1 MFSSHLR
8 KSFRSLLL
16 LLAVLSLGGSTAQA
30 QEAERRG
37 AEPDAPEQVA
47 SARGVSK
54 GTALVVEVAAA
65 ERFGS
70 PDARM
75 DYSNPVSHGLRSGFK
90 FDSEDAAERFG
101 VPTRGFECGLPPA
114 SSSLYEPREDASSW
128 QDPQDP
134 QTSSAPKPVPLTPGE
149 KMERA
154 FRRAFLSPVPYATS
168 AFSAIITQLGED
180 DLPHK
185 TTGDKVAD
193 GLTRMAIN
201 FGRSA
206 TRTVFTGGVY
216 ASLFKQ
222 DPRYD
227 RSRGKGI
234 GGKVLHGLSRV
245 FVTRDDDWN
254 IEPNYSRFAGNFT
267 ASALSNAWE
276 RSTPGHDRI
285 GWDATFRRFG
295 RMFLND
301 AITNILFR
309 ELLPDIF

>member
-1 MFSSHLR
+1 MMFRSYSQR
-8 KSFRSLLL
+8 SFRSLLL
-16 LLAVLSLGGSTAQA
+16 LLAVLSLGGLTARA
-30 QEAERRG
+30 QVSERSDAER
-37 AEPDAPEQVA
+37 DAPEQIA
-47 SARGVSK
+47 SARAVSK
-54 GTALVVEVAAA
+54 ETAVEVAAVT

-70 PDARM
+70 PDARV
-75 DYSNPVSHGLRSGFK
+75 DYSNPVSEALRRGFK
-90 FDSEDAAERFG
+90 YDSEDSAARFG
-101 VPTRGFECGLPPA
+101 VPA
-114 SSSLYEPREDASSW
+114 SGIPSTTSSRYELTEDPSSW
-128 QDPQDP
+128 QDPKDP
-134 QTSSAPKPVPLTPGE
+134 QTSSSPPKPVPLTSGE
-149 KMERA
+149 KMESA

-234 GGKVLHGLSRV
+234 GGKVLHAVSRV

-285 GWDATFRRFG
+285 GWDATVRRFG

>member
-1 MFSSHLR
+1 
-8 KSFRSLLL
+8 LLI
-16 LLAVLSLGGSTAQA
+16 LAVLSLGGAAAHA
-30 QEAERRG
+30 QEAERRD
-37 AEPDAPEQVA
+37 AETPAAAQVS
-47 SARGVSK
+47 SAREVSK
-54 GTALVVEVAAA
+54 ETASTVEVASV

-70 PDARM
+70 PDARI
-75 DYSNPVSHGLRSGFK
+75 DYSNPVSHDLRSGFK
-90 FDSEDAAERFG
+90 FDSEDAAGRFG
-101 VPTRGFECGLPPA
+101 VPTSEPSSGAPSET
-114 SSSLYEPREDASSW
+114 SSLSRLTRDRSLW

-134 QTSSAPKPVPLTPGE
+134 QATTTTPKPTPLTPGQ

-168 AFSAIITQLGED
+168 AFSAIITQIGED

-206 TRTVFTGGVY
+206 TRTIFSGGVY

-254 IEPNYSRFAGNFT
+254 LEPNYSRFAGNFT

-276 RSTPGHDRI
+276 RSTPGRDRI

>member
-1 MFSSHLR
+1 MMFSSYSA
-8 KSFRSLLL
+8 KFFPALLL
-16 LLAVLSLGGSTAQA
+16 LLAALSPGGAEARA
-30 QEAERRG
+30 QERGDGER
-37 AEPDAPEQVA
+37 PAPERVSPAREVPAELA
-47 SARGVSK
+47 SAD
-54 GTALVVEVAAA
+54 TAEA

-70 PDARM
+70 PGARPV
-75 DYSNPVSHGLRSGFK
+75 YANPASVALRRGFK
-90 FDSEDAAERFG
+90 FDSEDSAARFG
-101 VPTRGFECGLPPA
+101 VTPAPATDSSSSFVKPPA
-114 SSSLYEPREDASSW
+114 DSFW
-128 QDPQDP
+128 QDPQGT
-134 QTSSAPKPVPLTPGE
+134 QTATNRPTPLTAGQ

-154 FRRAFLSPVPYATS
+154 FRRAFLSPMPYAS
-168 AFSAIITQLGED
+168 AAFGATITQLGED

-193 GLTRMAIN
+193 GLSRMAIN

-206 TRTVFTGGVY
+206 TRTIFSGGVY

-234 GGKVLHGLSRV
+234 GGKVLHAVSRV

-254 IEPNYSRFAGNFT
+254 LEPNYSRFAGNFT

-295 RMFLND
+295 KSFLND
-301 AITNILFR
+301 AIVNILFR

>member
-1 MFSSHLR
+1 MFSSHSR
-8 KSFRSLLL
+8 RAFRSLLL
-16 LLAVLSLGGSTAQA
+16 LAALSLGGAATSA
-30 QEAERRG
+30 QEAERRD
-37 AEPDAPEQVA
+37 AERD
-47 SARGVSK
+47 
-54 GTALVVEVAAA
+54 AAA
-65 ERFGS
+65 QSSAAREGAKETAVEIAAVEHFGS
-70 PDARM
+70 PEARI
-75 DYSNPVSHGLRSGFK
+75 DYSSPVSTALRRGFK
-90 FDSEDAAERFG
+90 YDSEDAAERFG
-101 VPTRGFECGLPPA
+101 VSA
-114 SSSLYEPREDASSW
+114 SAPDLDPKTSSLSGLTEGPSSW

-134 QTSSAPKPVPLTPGE
+134 QPAATPPKPTPLTPGQ

-168 AFSAIITQLGED
+168 AFSAIITQIGED

-206 TRTVFTGGVY
+206 TRTIFTGGVY

-254 IEPNYSRFAGNFT
+254 LEPNYSRFAGNFT

>member
-1 MFSSHLR
+1 MFDSHSR
-8 KSFRSLLL
+8 RSWRALL
-16 LLAVLSLGGSTAQA
+16 LLAALSLGGAAARA
-30 QEAERRG
+30 QEAGRRD
-37 AEPDAPEQVA
+37 AAPEQVA
-47 SARGVSK
+47 SAREVSK
-54 GTALVVEVAAA
+54 ETASAVELAADG
-65 ERFGS
+65 RFGS
-70 PDARM
+70 PGARI
-75 DYSNPVSHGLRSGFK
+75 DYSNPASADLRRGFR
-90 FDSEDAAERFG
+90 FDSEDSAARFG
-101 VPTRGFECGLPPA
+101 VPTPEFECGLEAAASPPSYLKEA
-114 SSSLYEPREDASSW
+114 RPW

-134 QTSSAPKPVPLTPGE
+134 QGATPKPTPLTPGQ

-154 FRRAFLSPVPYATS
+154 FRRAFLSPMPYAS
-168 AFSAIITQLGED
+168 AAFGATITQLGED

-206 TRTVFTGGVY
+206 TRTIFSGGVY

-234 GGKVLHGLSRV
+234 GGKVLHAVSRV

-254 IEPNYSRFAGNFT
+254 LEPNYSRFAGNFT

-295 RMFLND
+295 KSFLND
-301 AITNILFR
+301 AIVNILFR

>member
-1 MFSSHLR
+1 MLSSHSR
-8 KSFRSLLL
+8 RSFRSLLL
-16 LLAVLSLGGSTAQA
+16 LLAFLSLGGLTAQA
-30 QEAERRG
+30 QEAERRD
-37 AEPDAPEQVA
+37 AERDAPEQVA
-47 SARGVSK
+47 SAREMPK
-54 GTALVVEVAAA
+54 ETAVEVAAVG
-65 ERFGS
+65 RFGS
-70 PDARM
+70 PDARI
-75 DYSNPVSHGLRSGFK
+75 DHYDNQVTKALRRGFK
-90 FDSEDAAERFG
+90 YDSEESAARFG
-101 VPTRGFECGLPPA
+101 VPA
-114 SSSLYEPREDASSW
+114 SDISPTTSSLYERTEDSSTW

-134 QTSSAPKPVPLTPGE
+134 QTSTPPKPVPLTSGE

-168 AFSAIITQLGED
+168 AFSAVITQLGEE

-185 TTGDKVAD
+185 TTGDKMAD

-206 TRTVFTGGVY
+206 TRTIFTGGVY

-254 IEPNYSRFAGNFT
+254 LEPNYSRFAGNFT

-276 RSTPGHDRI
+276 RSTPGRDRI

>member
-1 MFSSHLR
+1 MFISSHSP
-8 KSFRSLLL
+8 KFFPALL
-16 LLAVLSLGGSTAQA
+16 LLAALSLGGAEAHA
-30 QEAERRG
+30 QEQSDG
-37 AEPDAPEQVA
+37 GPPAPEQVSPAREVPAELA
-47 SARGVSK
+47 SAD
-54 GTALVVEVAAA
+54 TAGAG
-65 ERFGS
+65 RFGS
-70 PDARM
+70 PGARI
-75 DYSNPVSHGLRSGFK
+75 DYASPASAALRRGFK
-90 FDSEDAAERFG
+90 FDSEDSAARFG
-101 VPTRGFECGLPPA
+101 VATPTSPSARPFSSAAEPPA
-114 SSSLYEPREDASSW
+114 DSFW
-128 QDPQDP
+128 QDPQGT
-134 QTSSAPKPVPLTPGE
+134 QTAPNKPTPLTPGQ

-154 FRRAFLSPVPYATS
+154 FRRAFLSPMPYAS
-168 AFSAIITQLGED
+168 AAFSATVTQLGED

-193 GLTRMAIN
+193 GLSRMAIN

-206 TRTVFTGGVY
+206 TRTIFSAGVY

-234 GGKVLHGLSRV
+234 GGKVLHAVSRV

-254 IEPNYSRFAGNFT
+254 LEPNYSRFAGTFT

-295 RMFLND
+295 KSFLND
-301 AITNILFR
+301 AIVNILFR